1 LSTKIIVPA
10 LGMGMTEGILTDWLV
25 EDGAEVEE
33 GSPIYN
39 LESDKSSY
47 EVEAPASGTLRITG
61 AVGETYPVGEVIGE
75 IV

>member
-1 LSTKIIVPA
+1 MSTKIIVPA

-25 EDGAEVEE
+25 EDGAAIEE

-47 EVEAPASGTLRITG
+47 EVEAPASGTLRILGT
-61 AVGETYPVGEVIGE
+61 VGETYPVGEVIGE
-75 IV
+75 II